1 MTENETPDLDA
12 EADALLAA
20 DEKPSL
26 EEQLAT
32 KHEELAALND
42 KVLRLAAE
50 MENTRRRLEK
60 DKVDASA
67 YAVSSFAR
75 DMLSVADNLRRALD
89 ALPEAAHSDPH
100 MKPLITGVEM
110 TEKELLA
117 VFGRYGI
124 AQIKAE
130 GAKLDPNLHQAV
142 ATVESA
148 VQEPGTVLQVF
159 QSGYT
164 IKDRLLRPAMV
175 TVAKAMIGEAAPH
188 DAEPGAR
195 VDTKA

>member
-1 MTENETPDLDA
+1 MTDHDTSETEVPVEAA
-12 EADALLAA
+12 ETI
-20 DEKPSL
+20 PTV
-26 EEQLAT
+26 EEQLAA
-32 KHEELAALND
+32 KQEELTALND
-42 KVLRLAAE
+42 RVLRLAAE

-110 TEKELLA
+110 TEKELLT
-117 VFGRYGI
+117 VFARYGVVP
-124 AQIKAE
+124 IKAE
-130 GAKLDPNLHQAV
+130 GARLDPNLHQAV
-142 ATVESA
+142 TTVESNTH
-148 VQEPGTVLQVF
+148 EPGTVLQVF
-159 QSGYT
+159 QSGYM

-175 TVAKAMIGEAAPH
+175 TVAKAGSDAALG
-188 DAEPGAR
+188 DR
-195 VDTKA
+195 VDTSA